1 MRKRCQ
7 ECTLTETKP
16 PPTPVDPD
24 LFQLCID
31 QTILDWCWQARRSEW
46 INSFE
51 KVAPT
56 LESSFQ
62 RNWFRILMEGGDEM
76 VGCGLIDRSVTR
88 ICWGQGPKG
97 GGWVSLTLFGQG
109 GSKERGVKHK
119 LTDLSSRSH
128 VMSGTKKSCMGLL
141 GQNTGR
147 LKKNWVLSF
156 SGSDMSCWSNLTSR
170 GVFWKQNIMPE
181 PSEHK
186 KNS

>member
-7 ECTLTETKP
+7 ECTLKETKP
-16 PPTPVDPD
+16 HPTPN
-24 LFQLCID
+24 LFQYALTKPYWTGD
-31 QTILDWCWQARRSEW
+31 GGARRSEW

-62 RNWFRILMEGGDEM
+62 RNWLRILMEGGDEM

-128 VMSGTKKSCMGLL
+128 VMSGTKKSRMGLL
-141 GQNTGR
+141 DQNTFKAIQSLQKYRMGIHAR
-147 LKKNWVLSF
+147 FIESSFLLS
-156 SGSDMSCWSNLTSR
+156 
-170 GVFWKQNIMPE
+170 
-181 PSEHK
+181 
-186 KNS
+186 